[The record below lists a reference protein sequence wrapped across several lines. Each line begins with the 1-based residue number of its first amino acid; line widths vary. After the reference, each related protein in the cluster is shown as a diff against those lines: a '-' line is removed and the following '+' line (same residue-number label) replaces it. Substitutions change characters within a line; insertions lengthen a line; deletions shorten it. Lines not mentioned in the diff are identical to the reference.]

1 MLLYLRYD
9 IHTRS
14 YNNAI
19 RLLGDNDYEFSSKSS
34 NRPVVEIDGC
44 KVRSLI
50 IEYANQIIYG
60 TTHFANFDKLNYTY
74 FNYSFPKATKI
85 RVKNCFH
92 ITNGETKPTSCSGL
106 LSGRLW
112 ASASGIW
119 L

>member
-1 MLLYLRYD
+1 MLTYLRYD

-50 IEYANQIIYG
+50 MEYAKQISY
-60 TTHFANFDKLNYTY
+60 LNNA
-74 FNYSFPKATKI
+74 F
-85 RVKNCFH
+85 C
-92 ITNGETKPTSCSGL
+92 
-106 LSGRLW
+106 
-112 ASASGIW
+112 
-119 L
+119 